1 MNQLHKLN
9 YILKPIHTTMKTI
22 PQRVLLQWLM
32 FAMLPLFI
40 FSSCNEDE
48 NGFPITNDLRV
59 LLVNVNDS
67 RVESGVSGIPV
78 TSQVE
83 MVFSHGL
90 NTTEFE
96 KAISI
101 TPALDYTLAYDETN
115 SIVTITP
122 DVRLEYETTYTISL
136 PKGSYGTK
144 GESSKVDF
152 GFEIST
158 SEFAPPKIV
167 LSADKLSFFEGETVT
182 VTATLSNTIFDD
194 VTFDLEFAGTATGGG
209 VDYTSSVT
217 SVIIPAGETTATF
230 TLTAMEGDA
239 VEGEENILITLS
251 NVVNGSNVPPVE
263 LTLSLGDRAPALELK
278 GVMHLQNFNAG
289 TGTIRAVHLNVLKDI
304 ADLSSYGIEVAS
316 NGAAPNP
323 ADIDYLFPTMAVS
336 AGDQILVIRDADA
349 GLAPAY
355 FDACFAE
362 FDHVLE
368 TPRMTQNG
376 DDAILL
382 YNDGVAIETFGEG
395 GVDGTGR
402 YWEYSGS
409 WGYKLGG
416 NWIYGALGCSNSA
429 SNGTAITSSCVY
441 PMCSEGL
448 EFVGIMSLNPSVGR
462 IRAYHL
468 RALKDIPDLSIYGAG
483 IASNGQATSDGVE
496 ISFPSIAVKEGESVL
511 IIRDLDVTNASSY
524 FGDCFAT
531 FDHLV
536 PDGGVTSN
544 GDDTIELFKNA
555 TLIETYGQLGV
566 DGTGMIWDYTDSWA
580 AKVNTVWTYG
590 GAGCSLGAASNDSSP
605 CPYVLCN

>member
-1 MNQLHKLN
+1 
-9 YILKPIHTTMKTI
+9 MKTT
-22 PQRVLLQWLM
+22 PQRPLMQWLM
-32 FAMLPLFI
+32 FAMFPLFI
-40 FSSCNEDE
+40 FNSCSEDE
-48 NGFPITNDLRV
+48 KGFPITNDLRV

-67 RVESGVSGIPV
+67 RVESGVSSIPV
-78 TSQVE
+78 TAQIE
-83 MVFSHGL
+83 MVFSNAL
-90 NTTEFE
+90 NTTDFE
-96 KAISI
+96 NAITITPTLDYSI
-101 TPALDYTLAYDETN
+101 TYDATN
-115 SIVTITP
+115 SMVTITP
-122 DVRLEYETTYTISL
+122 DVRLAYETNYAITL
-136 PKGSYGTK
+136 PKGSYGAK
-144 GESSKVDF
+144 GESSIEDF
-152 GFEIST
+152 IFEMST
-158 SEFAPPKIV
+158 SEFAPPKIT
-167 LSADKLSFFEGETVT
+167 LAADKLSFFEGETST
-182 VTATLSNTIFDD
+182 ITANIDKVIFDD
-194 VTFDLEFAGTATGGG
+194 VTFDLEFSGTATGGG
-209 VDYTSSVT
+209 VDYTSSISSVT
-217 SVIIPAGETTATF
+217 IPAGETSATF
-230 TLTAMEGDA
+230 TITALEGDA
-239 VEGEENILITLS
+239 VEGEENIVITIT

-263 LTLSLGDRAPALELK
+263 LILSLGDRAPSLELK

-304 ADLSSYGIEVAS
+304 ADLSSYGVEVAS

-382 YNDGVAIETFGEG
+382 YNEGVAIETFGEG
-395 GVDGTGR
+395 GVDGTGQ
-402 YWEYSGS
+402 YWEYVGT
-409 WGYKLGG
+409 WGYKLGS
-416 NWIYGALGCSNSA
+416 NWIYGALGCSNSVG
-429 SNGTAITSSCVY
+429 SSTTQTSSCVY

-448 EFVGIMSLNPSVGR
+448 EFVGIMSLNSAAGR
-462 IRAYHL
+462 TRAYHL

-511 IIRDLDVTNASSY
+511 IIRDLDVTNASTY

-531 FDHLV
+531 FDHVV

-544 GDDTIELFKNA
+544 GDDTIELFKNGV
-555 TLIETYGQLGV
+555 LIETYGELGI
-566 DGTGMIWDYTDSWA
+566 DGTGALWDYTDSWA

-590 GAGCSLGAASNDSSP
+590 GAGCSVGAASNDTSP